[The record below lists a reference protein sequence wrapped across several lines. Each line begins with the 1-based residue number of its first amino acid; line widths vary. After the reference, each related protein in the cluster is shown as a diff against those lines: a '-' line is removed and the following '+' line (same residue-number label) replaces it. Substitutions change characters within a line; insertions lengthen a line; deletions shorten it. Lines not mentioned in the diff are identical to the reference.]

1 MGAGALTMFSFD
13 DIVNEIDVK
22 RAAAKTGA
30 ASWDRLKAVASE
42 LAGVPSTSEVWP
54 TAGATW
60 ALEQVSI
67 KGYRGI
73 GNDVP
78 LVLIFDPTPG
88 LTVLHGLNGAGKS
101 SISDAIEI
109 GLKGR
114 TPAVTVGTAGKA
126 ALWDPI
132 HLARGAT
139 SARVEIMLASGD
151 HRLLLIAVLDSLG
164 NIQSHEAELTNAVG
178 TKKIALDAS
187 WHDALAS
194 HQPVFAYASLE
205 RRVQLSKDLATY
217 FEGLLALGG
226 SFTTLEETIT
236 SRANA
241 STLAHNRWRSAKDEA
256 MRSLA
261 AIDAERGS
269 ETTVVTLDPVEEPS
283 PGDDREKWLKDA
295 GLLQGGTTSSPL
307 PSDSREQL
315 RMAASRANASIL
327 AFDKAR
333 VSSEQNLSTALEFLH
348 SEATGRHIESAACPV
363 CAAPSP
369 KWLEKLG
376 TTVDQNKNLNRLQK
390 DAETEIRALTSVAET
405 LLSAVLRVGEAASD
419 DDPIRSVSS
428 TAKDLLDEF
437 VEARKTSHP
446 TQHLTLTATT
456 KLCAWLVSQD
466 AQTLIDEA
474 VSRTDVTKQWQIARA
489 RAVEDFTTVWKEDGA
504 LAAESVTW
512 TETLKRVDDLRKQ
525 LRKRRSV
532 SLEGKAGSRIEN
544 LLSDADLH
552 LKGISVLSSKASMEL
567 VDQSGNKVDLGM
579 LSAGQ
584 RNAVL
589 LAPLLASV
597 DAGPFGFLV
606 LDDPVHAFDE
616 LRIDRLAESLSRIA
630 DSRRVI
636 VFTHDDRLKEYLA
649 ARTSDYDT
657 RLVDR
662 SSASG
667 AVEVSDSSHFWH
679 ELLTDAGHIHDLA
692 MKETGST
699 KDVTDALRRLC
710 RMSIDNALRSFTL
723 RNAVVYGRDTAE
735 DLKSLDA
742 KHKTEE
748 RLHQAESF
756 WQGSAW
762 QNPVTRAFGDCK
774 PHLMS
779 WNHSVHGNPQ
789 LSDFTRDEI
798 KDARK
803 ACKTLAVV
811 P

>member
-1 MGAGALTMFSFD
+1 MEAGALTMFSFE
-13 DIVNEIDVK
+13 DIMNEIDIK

-60 ALEQVSI
+60 TLEKVSI

-73 GNDVP
+73 GNDDP
-78 LVLIFDPTPG
+78 LVLTFDPTPG
-88 LTVLHGLNGAGKS
+88 VTVLHGLNGAGKS

-109 GLKGR
+109 GLTGKI
-114 TPAVTVGTAGKA
+114 PAVTAGTAGKA

-139 SARVEIMLASGD
+139 SARVEVTLASED
-151 HRLLLIAVLDSLG
+151 QRLLLIALLDSSG

-178 TKKIALDAS
+178 TRKIALDAS

-226 SFTTLEETIT
+226 SFTALEDAIT
-236 SRANA
+236 DRANA
-241 STLAHNRWRSAKDEA
+241 STLAHSRWRSAKDDA

-261 AIDAERGS
+261 AIDVERGS
-269 ETTVVTLDPVEEPS
+269 EATVMPLEPVNEPS
-283 PGDDREKWLKDA
+283 AGDGLDEWLKDA
-295 GLLQGGTTSSPL
+295 GLLQEGTSSSPL

-315 RMAASRANASIL
+315 GMAASRANASIL

-333 VSSEQNLSTALEFLH
+333 VTSEQNLSTALELLH
-348 SEATGRHIESAACPV
+348 SEATGRHVDSDACPV
-363 CAAPSP
+363 CAAPGSN
-369 KWLEKLG
+369 WLETLG
-376 TTVDQNKNLNRLQK
+376 TTVDQNKNLTRLQK
-390 DAETEIRALTSVAET
+390 EVEAETRALAGVTES
-405 LLSAVLRVGEAASD
+405 LLPAVLRVGEAAGV
-419 DDPIRSVSS
+419 DDPIRSLSS
-428 TAKDLLDEF
+428 TAEDLQDRF
-437 VEARKTSHP
+437 VEARRTSHP
-446 TQHLTLTATT
+446 TQHLALTATT
-456 KLCAWLVSQD
+456 ELSAWLVSQE

-474 VSRTDVTKQWQIARA
+474 VARTDAMKQWQIARA
-489 RAVEDFTTVWKEDGA
+489 RAVENFTTVWRADGA
-504 LAAESVTW
+504 LAAKSVSW
-512 TETLKRVDDLRKQ
+512 AETLKRVDDLRKQ

-532 SLEGKAGSRIEN
+532 TLEGKAGSRIEN

-552 LKGISVLSSKASMEL
+552 LKGINVLSSKASMEL
-567 VDQSGNKVDLGM
+567 VDQNGNKVDLGM

-597 DAGPFGFLV
+597 DAGPFGFLI

-636 VFTHDDRLKEYLA
+636 VLTHDDRLKEYLA
-649 ARTSDYDT
+649 ARTTDHDT

-692 MKETGST
+692 LKEAGST

-723 RNAVVYGRDTAE
+723 RNAVVSGRDAAD
-735 DLKSLDA
+735 DLKTLDA

-756 WQGSAW
+756 WQGSTW
-762 QNPVTRAFGDCK
+762 QNPVTRALNDCK
-774 PHLMS
+774 PHLTS
-779 WNHSVHGNPQ
+779 WNRSVHGNPQ
-789 LSDFTRDEI
+789 MNDFSRDEI
-798 KDARK
+798 RDARK
-803 ACKTLAVV
+803 ACKTLVTV
-811 P
+811 S